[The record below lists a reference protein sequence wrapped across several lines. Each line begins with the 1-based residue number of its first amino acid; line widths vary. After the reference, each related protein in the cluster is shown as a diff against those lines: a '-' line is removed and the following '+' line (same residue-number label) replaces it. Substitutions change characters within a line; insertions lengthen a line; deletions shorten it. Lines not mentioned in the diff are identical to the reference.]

1 MTPTSRIDTLRTQ
14 LRQLDELVQ
23 TGALSAEQGS
33 EAKAKLE
40 RQLVEAVMAL
50 PAGAEAM
57 ATTAAPPTTTTT
69 TAPAPRHT
77 TARPPA
83 RLVWGMVAF
92 VAAAGAGGYAL
103 VGNPGAWSVSP
114 AVSGA
119 GGEGRANGLGANSA
133 GTLPGATAPSGRQA
147 PHAMGN
153 DQIAAMTESLAAKL
167 KTDPNNAEGWA
178 MLARSYAVLGRFDD
192 AVTAYQ
198 RVLTLRQDDAQV
210 YADYADALAVTRGR
224 KLEGEPAKLIEKA
237 LSLDPRNFKAL
248 SLAGT
253 VAFNQ
258 PDFKRAAD
266 LWQRALASAP
276 ADNPGLVQQIRAD
289 LDDARQRAGMAPLS
303 DAEVPLALTPDT
315 QRQGSGADAAAGNGT
330 AEVAGRVTL
339 APALVGKLPPDA
351 TVFVFA
357 KAAQGPKMPL
367 AILRKQVKDLPLS
380 FTLNDTLAMSPQ
392 MKLSGF
398 AEVVVGARVSL
409 SGQATPQPGDWQGQ
423 SQPVKLGSRDLRIEV
438 RDAVK

>member
-1 MTPTSRIDTLRTQ
+1 MSSPSRIDTLRTQ
-14 LRQLDELVQ
+14 LRQLDDLVQ

-57 ATTAAPPTTTTT
+57 AATAAPPTTTA
-69 TAPAPRHT
+69 TATASHHT

-92 VAAAGAGGYAL
+92 VAAVGAGGYAL

-119 GGEGRANGLGANSA
+119 GGMGANSA
-133 GTLPGATAPSGRQA
+133 GTTAPAGDPSGRQA
-147 PHAMGN
+147 PHALGS

-178 MLARSYAVLGRFDD
+178 MLARSYAVLGRFDE

-198 RVLTLRQDDAQV
+198 HVLALRQDDAQV

-224 KLEGEPAKLIEKA
+224 KLEGEPAKLIDQA

-253 VAFNQ
+253 LAFNQ
-258 PDFKRAAD
+258 QDFQRAAD

-276 ADNPGLVQQIRAD
+276 ADNPGLVQQIRTD

-303 DAEVPLALTPDT
+303 
-315 QRQGSGADAAAGNGT
+315 GAAAVDAQVGGT
-330 AEVAGRVTL
+330 VSL
-339 APALVGKLPPDA
+339 APALAGKLPPDA
-351 TVFVFA
+351 TVFIFA

-367 AILRKQVKDLPLS
+367 AILRKQVKDLPLP
-380 FTLNDTLAMSPQ
+380 FTLNDAMAMSPQ
-392 MKLSGF
+392 TKLSGF

-423 SQPVKLGSRDLRIEV
+423 SQPVKLGTQGLHIEV
-438 RDAVK
+438 REAVR

>member
-1 MTPTSRIDTLRTQ
+1 MNPTSRIDTLRTQ

-23 TGALSAEQGS
+23 TGALSAEQGG

-50 PAGAEAM
+50 PASPEAL
-57 ATTAAPPTTTTT
+57 APASSSASALA
-69 TAPAPRHT
+69 TAPTHAT
-77 TARPPA
+77 RPA
-83 RLVWGMVAF
+83 AKLVWGMVAF
-92 VAAAGAGGYAL
+92 VAAVGAGGYAL

-114 AVSGA
+114 SPPAVATGGA
-119 GGEGRANGLGANSA
+119 GTA
-133 GTLPGATAPSGRQA
+133 GPAADPSGRPA
-147 PHAMGN
+147 PHALGS
-153 DQIAAMTESLAAKL
+153 DQIAAMTESLASKL

-178 MLARSYAVLGRFDD
+178 MLARSYAVLGRFGD

-224 KLEGEPAKLIEKA
+224 KLEGEPAQLVEKA
-237 LSLDPRNFKAL
+237 LTLDPRNFKAL

-258 PDFKRAAD
+258 QDFPRATD

-289 LDDARQRAGMAPLS
+289 LDEARQRAGMAPLS
-303 DAEVPLALTPDT
+303 ATPDAT
-315 QRQGSGADAAAGNGT
+315 RQTSGSDAAVAGV
-330 AEVAGRVTL
+330 EVAGSVTL
-339 APALVGKLPPDA
+339 APALAGKLPADA
-351 TVFVFA
+351 TVFIFA

-367 AILRKQVKDLPLS
+367 AILRKQVKDLPLN
-380 FTLNDTLAMSPQ
+380 FTLNDALAMSPQ

-398 AEVVVGARVSL
+398 ADVVVGARVSL

-423 SQPVKLGSRDLRIEV
+423 SQPVKLGTKDIRIEV

>member
-23 TGALSAEQGS
+23 TGALSAEQGN
-33 EAKAKLE
+33 EAKARLE

-50 PAGAEAM
+50 PASTEALAPTASSASAVAS
-57 ATTAAPPTTTTT
+57 ATPTTTARATQ
-69 TAPAPRHT
+69 PA
-77 TARPPA
+77 AK
-83 RLVWGMVAF
+83 LVWGMVAF
-92 VAAAGAGGYAL
+92 VAAVGAGGYAL

-114 AVSGA
+114 SPAAVA
-119 GGEGRANGLGANSA
+119 TGGV
-133 GTLPGATAPSGRQA
+133 GTPATAADPSARPA
-147 PHAMGN
+147 PHALGS
-153 DQIAAMTESLAAKL
+153 DQIAAMTESLASKL
-167 KTDPNNAEGWA
+167 QTDPNNAEGWA

-224 KLEGEPAKLIEKA
+224 KLEGEPAKLVDKA

-258 PDFKRAAD
+258 QDFQRAAD

-303 DAEVPLALTPDT
+303 AAAAPLAPLAPTPDAT
-315 QRQGSGADAAAGNGT
+315 RQTSGSDAAAAG
-330 AEVAGRVTL
+330 AEVTGSVTL
-339 APALVGKLPPDA
+339 APALVGKLPPNA

-380 FTLNDTLAMSPQ
+380 FTLNDALAMSPQ
-392 MKLSGF
+392 MKLSAF

-423 SQPVKLGSRDLRIEV
+423 SQPVKLGAKDVRIEV

>member
-1 MTPTSRIDTLRTQ
+1 MTPTHRIDTLRTQ

-23 TGALSAEQGS
+23 TGALSTEQGS

-50 PAGAEAM
+50 PAEVEPAAP
-57 ATTAAPPTTTTT
+57 ATT
-69 TAPAPRHT
+69 R

-83 RLVWGMVAF
+83 KLVWGMVAF
-92 VAAAGAGGYAL
+92 VAAVGAGGYAL

-114 AVSGA
+114 TPSTSPPSV
-119 GGEGRANGLGANSA
+119 A
-133 GTLPGATAPSGRQA
+133 GTTDSPTDASGRPA
-147 PHAMGN
+147 PHPMGS
-153 DQIAAMTESLAAKL
+153 DQITAMTESLAAKL

-192 AVTAYQ
+192 AVVAYQ
-198 RVLTLRQDDAQV
+198 RVLALRQDDAQV

-224 KLEGEPAKLIEKA
+224 KLEGEPAKLIDQA

-253 VAFNQ
+253 LAFNQ
-258 PDFKRAAD
+258 RDFQRAAD

-276 ADNPGLVQQIRAD
+276 TDNPGLVQQIRTD

-303 DAEVPLALTPDT
+303 TADTATPPV
-315 QRQGSGADAAAGNGT
+315 GSDVAAADAAVSGQ
-330 AEVAGRVTL
+330 VTL
-339 APALVGKLPPDA
+339 APALVGKLPPEA
-351 TVFVFA
+351 TVFIFA
-357 KAAQGPKMPL
+357 KAPQGPKMPL
-367 AILRKQVKDLPLS
+367 AILRKQVKDLPLT
-380 FTLNDTLAMSPQ
+380 FTLNDALAMSPQ
-392 MKLSGF
+392 TKLSGF

-409 SGQATPQPGDWQGQ
+409 SGQASPQPGDWQGQ
-423 SQPVKLGSRDLRIEV
+423 SQPVKLGSRDLRIDI
-438 RDAVK
+438 RDAVR